1 MNTFQKYL
9 LYAFVMLVLVY
20 LFTTVLVWMIWM
32 IKYLLFITAA
42 ILAMSLLGKL
52 IFKKQ

>member
-9 LYAFVMLVLVY
+9 LYIFVMLVLVY
-20 LFTTVLVWMIWM
+20 LFATVLVWTIWM

-42 ILAMSLLGKL
+42 ILAFSLLSKAV
-52 IFKKQ
+52 FKK